1 MSDSHATAN
10 PAGLIVMVFY
20 LCALLPV
27 LIGIA
32 PASALIILVPLG
44 LVGSIVQFIAGAIE
58 LKRGDVVNGNITLA
72 FSAFMFYG
80 AISFMFKFLNIGPQ
94 DTSLVDGWVFLS
106 MGVIMLFLT
115 GLPMRAGFIPG
126 LFFIITDIFFGL
138 MGFGNLLGM
147 PALTKAAGYI
157 EIIAVISLIWIIVA
171 TILNTAYGK
180 EVVSLGPPWIKT
192 VPQKEGVSA

>member
-27 LIGIA
+27 LTGIA
-32 PASALIILVPLG
+32 PPSDLIILIPLG
-44 LVGSIVQFIAGAIE
+44 LVGSIVQFIAGTIE

-80 AISFMFKFLNIGPQ
+80 AISFLFKFLNIGPQ

-106 MGVIMLFLT
+106 MGIILLGLI
-115 GLPMRAGFIPG
+115 GLPMRASFAPG
-126 LFFIITDIFFGL
+126 LFFVITVIFFAL

-147 PALTKAAGYI
+147 PVLIKVAGWV

-180 EVVSLGPPWIKT
+180 EVVSLGPPWIKQKS
-192 VPQKEGVSA
+192 QKESVSA